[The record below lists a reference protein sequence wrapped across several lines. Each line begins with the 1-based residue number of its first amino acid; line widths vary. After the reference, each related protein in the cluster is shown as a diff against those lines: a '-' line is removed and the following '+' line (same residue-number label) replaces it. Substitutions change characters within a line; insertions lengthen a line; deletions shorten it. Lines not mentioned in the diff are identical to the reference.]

1 MAEEK
6 KATGTQLTFKDSLAM
21 ALESQKA
28 YLPEGLNIQRF
39 THNAMYAMTHNDT
52 LVKYVSQYGAKGQ
65 VQVKDALLKAAY
77 LGLDCGLSNDYYLY
91 NYGSAL
97 TFSLSPIGTAK
108 MIRKYSVKPVAKGP
122 YTELIYQGESF
133 QRKYLDDGTPWFDR
147 TFLSE
152 DERLGK
158 EIKGAVAW
166 VIYEDGDRR
175 YEYMSL
181 DQLNA
186 CRKQS
191 KMANSGAWANHT
203 DRMYLKTVLHR
214 LYRSLDVEFDSAM
227 QKDTFNDDMAIE
239 TDDKN
244 LRDMAVNE
252 SANSVDF
259 EDYIEAEV
267 KPVEESGDA
276 DAT

>member
-6 KATGTQLTFKDSLAM
+6 TTTGTALSFSDSFKLT
-21 ALESQKA
+21 LENQKA

-39 THNAMYAMTHNDT
+39 VHNAMYAMTHNDT
-52 LVKYVSQYGAKGQ
+52 LVKYVKEYKAAGQ
-65 VQVKDALLKAAY
+65 AQVKDALLKAAY

-91 NYGSAL
+91 NYGSSL

-108 MIRKYSVKPVAKGP
+108 MIRKYSVKPVVKGP
-122 YTELIYQGESF
+122 FTELIYQGETF
-133 QRKYLDDGTPWFDR
+133 QRKYLDDGTPWFER

-152 DERLGK
+152 DERIGK

-166 VIYEDGDRR
+166 VIFEDGDRR
-175 YEYMSL
+175 YEYMNM

-214 LYRSLDVEFDSAM
+214 LYRNLDVEFDSAL
-227 QKDTFNDDMAIE
+227 QKDAFNEDMAII
-239 TDDKN
+239 TDVQEQRDK
-244 LRDMAVNE
+244 DIAE

-259 EDYIEAEV
+259 EEYIDAEV
-267 KPVEESGDA
+267 KPVEESGVA
-276 DAT
+276 DET

>member
-1 MAEEK
+1 MAEK
-6 KATGTQLTFKDSLAM
+6 KTGTQLTFKDTLTS
-21 ALESQKA
+21 ALESQKQ

-52 LVKYVSQYGAKGQ
+52 LVKYVQQYGANGQ
-65 VQVKDALLKAAY
+65 IQVRDALLKAAY
-77 LGLDCGLSNDYYLY
+77 LGLDCGLSTDYYLY
-91 NYGSAL
+91 NYGSTL

-108 MIRKYSVKPVAKGP
+108 MIRKYSAKPVAKGP
-122 YTELIYQGESF
+122 YTELVYQGESF

-152 DERLGK
+152 DERVGK
-158 EIKGAVAW
+158 EIKGAVSW
-166 VIYEDGDRR
+166 VIFSDGDRR
-175 YEYMSL
+175 YEYMSI
-181 DQLNA
+181 DQLNT

-191 KMANSGAWANHT
+191 KMANGSVWNNYP

-214 LYRSLDVEFDSAM
+214 LYRSLDVEFDSPI
-227 QKDTFNDDMAIE
+227 QKDTFVDDMAIE

-259 EDYIEAEV
+259 EDFIEAEV